1 MQIKRGFL
9 IKIAYVYNVIDVYI
23 ALWMTCCRKDKIV
36 VVIAVVMIEIQL
48 DVLLLKVQDLMRLF
62 ILGINLRSI
71 QLILAVFIPLV
82 YNTQIGCVLMRLI
95 LLVDAYPI

>member
-36 VVIAVVMIEIQL
+36 VVIVIVMIEIQL
-48 DVLLLKVQDLMRLF
+48 NVLLLKVQNLMRLF
-62 ILGINLRSI
+62 ILGIHLRSI

-82 YNTQIGCVLMRLI
+82 YNTQIGSVLVRMI